1 MTLYPLTNYNNYYN
15 RMVKMEED
23 LSLYRRYNRDD
34 RVITNVNFNPNDGV
48 TTEIVLGGPYE
59 YLPQDDYLLVCD
71 DNNQIVSRWFIIEA
85 RRLRNKQY
93 NLTLKRDVIADYKEI
108 IISSPAFIEKATLDS
123 GSPFIFNRE
132 NMTVN
137 QIKQRQVDLYDES
150 GQSWIVMY
158 LASNVEKKAYTFSAT
173 VDDSL
178 IPDRSVVPTN
188 GVCDVVNAYLDILTR
203 DGGYYQNIRFNKDA
217 TYLKKGRGQWDPY
230 VGSLTTIPNSQ
241 LQSVA
246 EQVSAYDF
254 LSAYYPSN
262 VGDAIRY
269 NGITVK
275 GSNNTYWK
283 VNVEQRDITETITF
297 NWESQLGVNILNNT
311 TGISPKNNH
320 NVLHITRREQ
330 IVTFEQV
337 SFIQTISVTLPSG
350 LQRCTDAPYYVLYTP
365 FESNNMFIMQ
375 GFATA
380 LGDACYD
387 IQVLPYCPELRC
399 RKPKSQ
405 RPTTT
410 GNTLIYAL
418 REQTQIMP
426 IYISAYSSFE
436 FTINYNE
443 DMPPLANDIK
453 VANECDFVRLN
464 SPNGSGSFE
473 FIPVKNSGI
482 HGFHVECSYKPVQP
496 YINICPNFG
505 GLYGSDFKDYRGLI
519 CQGDF
524 SMPLVSDA
532 WVQYEQNNKNYQNIF
547 DRQIENMN
555 VNNKA
560 ERINQIAGGIAGVF
574 QGTASG
580 AMAGGVAGAV
590 VGGVLS
596 TAGGVADYAVGEMLR
611 NEAIDYTK
619 DLFGYNLGNIKA
631 RPQTLSKTGS
641 ITIDNHY
648 VPYLEYYSCTDEE
661 KQAVRDKIKYNG
673 MSLGVIG
680 KIIDYLQEDYSYI
693 KGQMIRIE
701 GIEEDFHLLNDI
713 ASEINKGVY
722 IK

>member
-15 RMVKMEED
+15 RMVKMEEY
-23 LSLYRRYNRDD
+23 LSLYLAYNRGGA
-34 RVITNVNFNPNDGV
+34 ITNINFNPNDGV

-71 DNNQIVSRWFIIEA
+71 DNQIVSRWFIIEA

-108 IISSPAFIEKATLDS
+108 IITSPAFIEKATLDS

-158 LASNVEKKAYTFSAT
+158 LANNVEKKTYEFTT
-173 VDDSL
+173 NVDDSL
-178 IPDRSVVPTN
+178 IPDRSLVPSS
-188 GVCDVVNAYLDILTR
+188 GVYGIETASLNCTLNVSGSSNTLTSVKFNNDGTV
-203 DGGYYQNIRFNKDA
+203 DGGAIYSGSGIYSIIPSNQYQA
-217 TYLKKGRGQWDPY
+217 
-230 VGSLTTIPNSQ
+230 
-241 LQSVA
+241 VA
-246 EQVSAYDF
+246 HQVKIYDF
-254 LSAYYPSN
+254 RNYYDNQRVSN
-262 VGDAIRY
+262 AIQY

-275 GSNNTYWK
+275 RTSDSTYWK
-283 VNVEQRDITETITF
+283 VKVEQRKVTETKTF
-297 NWESQLGVNILNNT
+297 SWNEGLGQNIINNA
-311 TGISPKNNH
+311 I
-320 NVLHITRREQ
+320 ITRASNNGITLKITRLEQ
-330 IVTFEQV
+330 VVSYEQV
-337 SFIQTISVTLPSG
+337 STTQSLSVTLTDG
-350 LQRCTDAPYYVLYTP
+350 MQKCTDAPYYVLYTP

-375 GFATA
+375 AFATA
-380 LGDACYD
+380 LGAFCYD
-387 IQVLPYCPELRC
+387 IQILPYCPELRC
-399 RKPKSQ
+399 RKASSL
-405 RPTTT
+405 RPRTAN
-410 GNTLIYAL
+410 NTLIYAL
-418 REQTQIMP
+418 RGQTQIMP

-436 FTINYNE
+436 LTIDYNE
-443 DMPPLANDIK
+443 DMPTLANDIK

-496 YINICPNFG
+496 YINICPNFS